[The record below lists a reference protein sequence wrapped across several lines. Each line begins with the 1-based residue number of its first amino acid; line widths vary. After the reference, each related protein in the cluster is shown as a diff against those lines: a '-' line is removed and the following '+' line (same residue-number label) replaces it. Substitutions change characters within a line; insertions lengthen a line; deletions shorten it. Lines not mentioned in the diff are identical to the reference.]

1 MERKESEDA
10 RYSELLTTT
19 PVDMPVKSEDDATD
33 QRTRASPEIEGLSM
47 AVSPGLHWREAYCL
61 LMQVTRNVDSVSML
75 DAKVPN
81 YVWTEVIARDI
92 CTYRVGAPANT
103 FTIEL
108 LSDTEFF
115 LFKGPRSG
123 LGITWENA
131 IAYIRIL
138 HDIHDWGGMEVTM
151 VAGQHTMKQ
160 SRIDLANM
168 REYHWTHILGWLAA
182 VEGKAQ
188 SLVIKNTKTP
198 IPQGRGWGYMRRADH
213 YFAQKAVGGPAQEP
227 TLHVLRPAT
236 PEDYHSTWEPS
247 EFEYESEGLEGSGTD
262 STGYSSTT
270 TVASHHDI
278 DHTQCSNTKNRDWK
292 HWTQKHHDRR
302 EGCKTNAKKQKDQ
315 RSGRVVLQLFREST
329 KEGALMYTDWRGE
342 VEEYITKGYSGQKI
356 KDAMFTPGRQS

>member
-1 MERKESEDA
+1 MMEQKESEDA
-10 RYSELLTTT
+10 WYSELLTTT

-108 LSDTEFF
+108 LSDTKF
-115 LFKGPRSG
+115 LLFEGPQSG
-123 LGITWENA
+123 PGINWENA

-138 HDIHDWGGMEVTM
+138 HDIRDWGGMEVTM

-160 SRIDLANM
+160 SWIDLANM
-168 REYHWTHILGWLAA
+168 REYHWARILGRLAT
-182 VEGKAQ
+182 VEGKAW
-188 SLVIKNTKTP
+188 SLAIENAKTP
-198 IPQGRGWGYMRRADH
+198 TPQGRGWGYTRRADH
-213 YFAQKAVGGPAQEP
+213 YLAQRVARGLALEP

-236 PEDYHSTWEPS
+236 RRITTLH
-247 EFEYESEGLEGSGTD
+247 ESLL
-262 STGYSSTT
+262 SSSMG
-270 TVASHHDI
+270 V
-278 DHTQCSNTKNRDWK
+278 RDWK
-292 HWTQKHHDRR
+292 VQVPTPQDTLLLLWQHLIMTPTIPNAVIPRIETINARNRSIVTGGKVIKLIL
-302 EGCKTNAKKQKDQ
+302 GSCKT
-315 RSGRVVLQLFREST
+315 REMV
-329 KEGALMYTDWRGE
+329 G
-342 VEEYITKGYSGQKI
+342 
-356 KDAMFTPGRQS
+356 